1 MKKIVTLILASILL
15 ASCSNTTYKKIDE
28 KQPFIASIN
37 IKDTSLTFLTEQY
50 AKLAYW
56 DLDIPFMGGL
66 LLSNRDSILLYGK
79 DMDSIEVYSLSEG
92 KRLDSW
98 KVDKGIV
105 KYEVTSRWKKYCRVN
120 QSLNTV
126 FFLMKRGN

>member
-15 ASCSNTTYKKIDE
+15 TSCSNTTYKKIDE

-66 LLSNRDSILLYGK
+66 LLSNRDSYFSMEKIWIPLKYILCQKENDWIAGK
-79 DMDSIEVYSLSEG
+79 
-92 KRLDSW
+92 
-98 KVDKGIV
+98 
-105 KYEVTSRWKKYCRVN
+105 
-120 QSLNTV
+120 
-126 FFLMKRGN
+126 